1 VCEERSGSRNGR
13 ETQLSGE
20 RGGRL
25 AGSVRA
31 KALALRRSPKYWMG
45 QTEKNEEVAMAR
57 EGGGGKERG

>member
-1 VCEERSGSRNGR
+1 
-13 ETQLSGE
+13 LSGE